1 MISEPPPGRQFVIL
15 ARAAPT
21 EPGAMA
27 PIGSRRDIGRKLAD
41 RNTGPESEQAHDV
54 FYGPGIRIELTP
66 NQDPITQMLVTVTEE
81 EIGWPVLTR
90 LVKEFN
96 WKLLDPNSGRELKL
110 ESDS

>member
-54 FYGPGIRIELTP
+54 LYGPGIRIELTP

-81 EIGWPVLTR
+81 EIGCSRGSSRSSIGSCSTPI
-90 LVKEFN
+90 
-96 WKLLDPNSGRELKL
+96 PGAS
-110 ESDS
+110 